1 VVTIAAM
8 VVALTGVE
16 EMEEGGIPGAGWG
29 IECGME
35 RRHFLAVLGAAV
47 GSVIPYSLY
56 RYLEGGFDSQVAGVR
71 DYLDAGPDAALK
83 LITPNSDFYVTTSRD
98 TPEVD
103 PRKWSFAIDGL
114 VERPLRFT
122 YGEMLAQPK
131 YETVMTL
138 ECISNP
144 VGGKY
149 LGNARWRGTLLK
161 PLLERAGLRPKA
173 KFAISHGA
181 EGYTTA
187 IPVERIL
194 SPLNFLAWDMN
205 GVRLPRQHGFPLRVF
220 FPGKYG
226 MKQPKWLTRIEFVDH
241 DYTGYWESQGWSQDC
256 QRQIQSKI
264 DWPRDGGRVS
274 GSKVVVCGYAL
285 ASEAGISKV
294 EISTDDGRSWQAA
307 DVFSNP
313 SPIVWALWKY
323 EWKNPVRGT
332 HRLKVRAIDGRGVLQ
347 TAGTSGQFPN
357 GATGYHS
364 VKVSVA

>member
-1 VVTIAAM
+1 
-8 VVALTGVE
+8 
-16 EMEEGGIPGAGWG
+16 
-29 IECGME
+29 ME
-35 RRHFLAVLGAAV
+35 RRHFIATLGAAV
-47 GSVIPYSLY
+47 VGTAVPYSLY
-56 RYLEGGFDSQVAGVR
+56 RYLTAGLDSQEAGVR
-71 DYLDAGPDAALK
+71 HYLDAGPNAALE
-83 LITPNSDFYVTTSRD
+83 LVTPNGDFYVTTSRN
-98 TPEVD
+98 TPVVD
-103 PRKWSFAIDGL
+103 PKTWSFAIDGL
-114 VERPLRFT
+114 VERPLRFH

-144 VGGKY
+144 VGGRY

-161 PLLERAGLRPKA
+161 PLLERAGLRPNA

-194 SPLNFLAWDMN
+194 SPLNFLAWEMN
-205 GVRLPRQHGFPLRVF
+205 GERLPRQHGFPLRVF

-256 QRQIQSKI
+256 QRQIQSTI
-264 DWPRDGGRVS
+264 DWPRDGGRIS
-274 GSKVVVCGYAL
+274 GRKVVVCGYAL

-294 EISTDDGRSWQAA
+294 ELSTDGGRSWQPA

-313 SPIVWALWKY
+313 SKIVWALWKY
-323 EWKNPVRGT
+323 EWKNPAHGT
-332 HRLKVRAIDGRGVLQ
+332 HTLKVRAIDGRGVLQ
-347 TAGTSGQFPN
+347 TEGESSQFPN
-357 GATGYHS
+357 GATGYHTA
-364 VKVSVA
+364 KVTVV